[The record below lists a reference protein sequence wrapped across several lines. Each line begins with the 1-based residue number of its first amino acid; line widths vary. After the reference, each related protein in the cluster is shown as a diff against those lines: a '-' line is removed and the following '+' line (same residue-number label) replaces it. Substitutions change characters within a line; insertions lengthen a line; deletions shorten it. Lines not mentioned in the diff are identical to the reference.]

1 MGKIKIYEGSNEHA
15 AANHNHLVRNHL
27 LDPSQNI
34 DKVIQY
40 AETRYLMTLL
50 VSGATAGRFTA
61 PGFTGKDTVKTRIKA
76 IPEGELTSS
85 MSWQYRIMG
94 RIQKATEILGSNAVG
109 VPTAGTQTM
118 GGYFSLRTR
127 DDSLYPGM
135 NVVFPNGKIARVM
148 GRPTGQPGNYVYQFQ
163 LKPGDTFVWATY
175 FAGQSGVKTVFGGY
189 STYGEH
195 SLRGY
200 GRVYYP
206 DTYINH
212 MTTQRKSISIS
223 GDANTEKVVWYELD
237 GQKGWTFEAE
247 IQTRA
252 QFNLE
257 DDFQKTWGISNMK
270 DSNGILL
277 SSPTSFD
284 QETGEPI
291 YEGDGLIEQ
300 IRGANDFETS
310 GTTGQATY
318 EDFADMITTIK
329 KKGDGGSKMYYV
341 MCGADGMANAADVI
355 ANRALQMGMQFNVNQ
370 SNEAGGASP
379 AVGFNFNTLNVA
391 GQQMIFVENPQMDDL
406 QKFPAR
412 LGNGKSRQSNTF
424 YFLDMS
430 VNNVGRP
437 NIEIRTRGRS
447 GINRNYVMLYKN
459 GMTGEGAAQEAID
472 AKEFHILKQNMLVI
486 YNTKTCG
493 ILAPASGI

>member
-27 LDPSQNI
+27 IDPNQNI
-34 DKVIQY
+34 DRVIQY
-40 AETRYLMTLL
+40 AEQRYCMTLI
-50 VSGATAGRFTA
+50 VSGANAGRYTA
-61 PGFTGKDTVKTRIKA
+61 PGFTGPDTVKTRIRPV
-76 IPEGELTSS
+76 PEGELTSS
-85 MSWQYRIMG
+85 MSWQYKIMG
-94 RIQKATEILGSNAVG
+94 RIQKATEVLALVG
-109 VPTAGTQTM
+109 IPTAGTTQT
-118 GGYFSLRTR
+118 GGFFSLRTK

-148 GRPTGQPGNYVYQFQ
+148 GRPTGGPGNYVYQFQ
-163 LKPGDTFVWATY
+163 NKPGDTFSWNTY

-189 STYGEH
+189 STYGER

-223 GDANTEKVVWYELD
+223 GDANTEKVVWYEYN

-257 DDFQKTWGISNMK
+257 DDFQKTWGVSNMK
-270 DSNGILL
+270 DANGNLL

-291 YEGDGLIEQ
+291 YEGDGFIEQ

-310 GTTGQATY
+310 GPNGEAMY
-318 EDFADMITTIK
+318 EDFADFITTVK
-329 KKGDGGSKMYYV
+329 KKGNSMHKVFYAMT
-341 MCGADGMANAADVI
+341 GADGMERINDIAAS
-355 ANRALQMGMQFNVNQ
+355 RALQMGMTWNITQTKEV
-370 SNEAGGASP
+370 GGASVP
-379 AVGFNFNTLNVA
+379 VGFNFNTINIA
-391 GQQMIFVENPQMDDL
+391 GQQIVFVENPQMDDAA
-406 QKFPAR
+406 KFPAR
-412 LGNGKSRQSNTF
+412 LSNGKLRMSSTF
-424 YFLDMS
+424 YLLDMS
-430 VNNVGRP
+430 PDNVGKP
-437 NIEIRTRGRS
+437 NVEIRTRGKA

-472 AKEFHILKQNMLVI
+472 AKEFHILKQNMLVV
-486 YNTKTCG
+486 YNSRTCG
-493 ILAPASGI
+493 ILTPPANA